1 MYIEIWNT
9 GKSYHCSAES
19 SLQFSISIFSND
31 KIKRKIK
38 VGYLENNQAGPNKCE
53 GWNFFKKTNKR
64 AGQIKSSRVENPL
77 EINKRACSSI
87 RHSRVHTYLHRYV
100 LELL

>member
-38 VGYLENNQAGPNKCE
+38 VGYLENNQAGPNK
-53 GWNFFKKTNKR
+53 
-64 AGQIKSSRVENPL
+64 
-77 EINKRACSSI
+77 
-87 RHSRVHTYLHRYV
+87 
-100 LELL
+100 